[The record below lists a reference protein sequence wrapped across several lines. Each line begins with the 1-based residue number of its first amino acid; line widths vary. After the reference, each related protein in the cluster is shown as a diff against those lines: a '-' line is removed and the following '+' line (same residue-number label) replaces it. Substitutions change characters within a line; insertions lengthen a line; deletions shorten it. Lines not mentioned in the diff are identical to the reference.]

1 MDLLLIEMKLEY
13 KYSFLTLTHLWHP
26 VLSSWELPFETLQH
40 HFAKLVAMDTAMKI
54 IVSLAI
60 IYGLRILVLRMRRPN
75 YLPGPKRL
83 PIIGNLLDMPESEG
97 WVTYKQWKEQ
107 YGDAIYLEIF
117 GSPIVV
123 LNTYK
128 ACIDLLEKR
137 ADIYSDRPIGIMA
150 NKLMGWHQAVMMA
163 PYNERWRRFRK
174 ICAQSMRK
182 DVVKKFHPVQEREV
196 ARYLGTLLHD
206 PLHYME
212 NFRFTAGRTLLWN
225 IYGIQINEANDPI
238 ITTAEKAMQVGVFA
252 AQPGNFLV
260 DFFPALRYVP
270 KWFPGAGWK
279 EFARKGRILAYD
291 MVNIPFDMT
300 VKDMNAGIHE
310 PSLTSL
316 SLERKEDE
324 DTVRWCSASLLA
336 AGADTSVASVHAF
349 FLAMVLHPEIQ
360 KRCQEEIDSVTG
372 GTRLP
377 EIVDKDSLPY
387 MNAMMWEL
395 MRWQPVSPLALPH
408 RLMKDDIYNGCLIPA
423 GTVILGNTWA
433 VARDPN
439 LFVEPDRFNP
449 DRYLPYFD
457 KSIPHD
463 PKDLPLDPNAFAFG
477 YGRRICAGV
486 HYAETMFF
494 ISMARILSTFD
505 ITKAKDKHGAEIT
518 PEIKFNSS
526 IVRETLN
533 FECAINPRSETAKS
547 LVMAGISS
555 L

>member
-1 MDLLLIEMKLEY
+1 MD
-13 KYSFLTLTHLWHP
+13 STL
-26 VLSSWELPFETLQH
+26 
-40 HFAKLVAMDTAMKI
+40 KI

-60 IYGLRILVLRMRRPN
+60 IYSLRMLVAKIRKPA

-97 WVTYKQWKEQ
+97 WVTYKRWKEQ
-107 YGDAIYLEIF
+107 FGDAIYLEIF

-123 LNTYK
+123 LNSYK
-128 ACIDLLEKR
+128 ACIDLLDKR

-150 NKLMGWHQAVMMA
+150 NIMMGWHKAVMMA
-163 PYNERWRRFRK
+163 PYNDRWRKFRK

-206 PLHYME
+206 PLRYME

-225 IYGIQINEANDPI
+225 IYGIQIEEANDPI

-260 DFFPALRYVP
+260 DFFPAMRYIP
-270 KWFPGAGWK
+270 DWFPGASWK
-279 EFARKGRILAYD
+279 EFARKGRILAD
-291 MVNIPFDMT
+291 NMVNIPFDMT
-300 VKDMNAGIHE
+300 VKDINAGVHE

-324 DTVRWCSASLLA
+324 DVVKWCSASLLA
-336 AGADTSVASVHAF
+336 GKPLQKLTVGFPIESTTLVAGADTSVASIHAF
-349 FLAMVLHPEIQ
+349 FLAMVLHPDIQ
-360 KRCQEEIDSVTG
+360 KRCQDEIDSVTG

-377 EIVDKDSLPY
+377 EIVDKDKLPY

-408 RLMKDDIYNGCLIPA
+408 RLMKDDIYNGCIIPE
-423 GTVILGNTWA
+423 GTVVLANTWA
-433 VARDPN
+433 VTRDPS
-439 LFVEPDRFNP
+439 LFEDPERFNP

-463 PKDLPLDPNAFAFG
+463 PNNLPLEPNAFAFG
-477 YGRRICAGV
+477 YGRRVCAGV
-486 HYAETMFF
+486 HYAETMIF
-494 ISMARILSTFD
+494 ISMARILSTFN
-505 ITKAKDKHGAEIT
+505 ITKAKDKDGNEIT

-533 FECAINPRSETAKS
+533 FDCAINPRSETAKS
-547 LVMAGISS
+547 MVLQGISS